1 MKKLRLQGI
10 VWFILLLAPL
20 CATCQESSGP
30 YALPVRITSFSGSAK
45 SWDLVVLTW
54 VTEAEV
60 VHKKF
65 EIQRSLNGTDFNA
78 IGLINS
84 IDNFIGPKSYSYQ
97 DHDVATLNA
106 KRLFYRIRQISADGS
121 SGYSM
126 ILVLDREPSTLRM
139 AVRVSPNPV
148 VDQLKI
154 SLQHETT
161 NPVGFRV
168 LTIDG
173 KEMYRQWSR
182 PSTNEYKMSAYNA
195 GLKAPGIYFVQI
207 FFEDGTSAS
216 IKFLKK

>member
-30 YALPVRITSFSGSAK
+30 YTLPVRITSFSGSAK
-45 SWDLVVLTW
+45 SWDLVVLNW

-78 IGLINS
+78 IGSINS
-84 IDNFIGPKSYSYQ
+84 IDDFIGPKSYSYQ

-106 KRLFYRIRQISADGS
+106 KRLLYRIRQISADGS
-121 SGYSM
+121 SGYSK
-126 ILVLDREPSTLRM
+126 ILVVDREPSTLRM
-139 AVRVSPNPV
+139 TVAVSPNPV
-148 VDQLKI
+148 VDQLRI
-154 SLQHETT
+154 SLQYAATS
-161 NPVGFRV
+161 PVGFRV

-173 KEMYRQWSR
+173 RETYRQWSR
-182 PSTNEYKMSAYNA
+182 PSTNEYNMPAHNG
-195 GLKAPGIYFVQI
+195 GLNAPGIYFAQI